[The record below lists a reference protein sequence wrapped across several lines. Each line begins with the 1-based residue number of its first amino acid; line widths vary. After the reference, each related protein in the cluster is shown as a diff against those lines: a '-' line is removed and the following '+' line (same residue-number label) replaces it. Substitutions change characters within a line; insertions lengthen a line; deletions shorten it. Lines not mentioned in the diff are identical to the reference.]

1 MNITLR
7 KASAL
12 QNSIQEYIKGIE
24 IKLTAT
30 LNEFEDAET
39 TLSALNNRLLAADEH
54 RNKLTNTLYRV
65 RSLVGIANA
74 TSGIS
79 DKLAECAFID
89 KRIGHMTALA
99 GSDVQDSLAV
109 INGKLDKLRNDNS
122 DNRHRIYGYT
132 DTVTVGVLREDQ
144 ITAYKGIV
152 LQLKKQKQKLND
164 EILELNVRTE
174 ITLSEDL
181 LAPLKEVGLV

>member
-30 LNEFEDAET
+30 LNEFEDAEA
-39 TLSALNNRLLAADEH
+39 TLSALNARLLAADEH
-54 RNKLTNTLYRV
+54 RNKLTNTLYRI

-99 GSDVQDSLAV
+99 TSEVQDSLAV
-109 INGKLDKLRNDNS
+109 VNGKLDKLRNDKS
-122 DNRHRIYGYT
+122 ESRRSVFGYN

-152 LQLKKQKQKLND
+152 MQLKKQKQKLND

-174 ITLSEDL
+174 ITLPEDL
-181 LAPLKEVGLV
+181 LPPLQEVGLV